1 LTPASLWFVVNE
13 AAEALLAL
21 TGRVTGD
28 EAHQARPKPTANF
41 SNFKETLLGR
51 VAEQNRSYEEKQT
64 IISSAPNQPEDNT
77 TTVAELVNR
86 INRTRNTATTAESS
100 ETEQHRSISEKVL
113 DILKIKSKH
122 SLDSQCNMPRTHR
135 ISLAPARQAH
145 FYAQFELTV
154 STAISNFL
162 THNERLLDPAH
173 LSREIRAWESGVW
186 GMFEGPA
193 QKRSRPVDFLFPLE
207 VQQRLL
213 QKNCDAFVKNSA
225 FTNRN
230 VLVVRQAAKI
240 IAGWGRVV
248 DGLPGKTF
256 CEPDWLLIERL
267 QGAEKLIQLLGNH
280 YLSDE
285 VANYSTWKLQ
295 MVMEIMDAA
304 EVDQKAQEGAEEGN
318 EKAAAL

>member
-1 LTPASLWFVVNE
+1 
-13 AAEALLAL
+13 
-21 TGRVTGD
+21 
-28 EAHQARPKPTANF
+28 
-41 SNFKETLLGR
+41 
-51 VAEQNRSYEEKQT
+51 
-64 IISSAPNQPEDNT
+64 
-77 TTVAELVNR
+77 VAELVNH
-86 INRTRNTATTAESS
+86 INRTRNTATTTTTESS
-100 ETEQHRSISEKVL
+100 EAEQHRSIGEKVL
-113 DILKIKSKH
+113 DILKIKCKH
-122 SLDSQCNMPRTHR
+122 SSDNQCNMPRTHR

-154 STAISNFL
+154 STVISNFL
-162 THNERLLDPAH
+162 THNERLLDAAH

-193 QKRSRPVDFLFPLE
+193 QKRSRPVDFLFPLD

-213 QKNCDAFVKNSA
+213 HKNCDAFAKNGA

-280 YLSDE
+280 YLSEE

-304 EVDQKAQEGAEEGN
+304 EVDQKAQKERTEEGN